1 MGVSGYFQSI
11 ADSAPIVV
19 STIFSVFG
27 SIFFNPYHFSILCSP
42 SYFVNACLSLTI
54 SRMGSIVVCL
64 GAVTCSLIYL
74 MVLVLRD
81 GLLLGVITVRY
92 FFLEL

>member
-1 MGVSGYFQSI
+1 
-11 ADSAPIVV
+11 
-19 STIFSVFG
+19 
-27 SIFFNPYHFSILCSP
+27 
-42 SYFVNACLSLTI
+42 
-54 SRMGSIVVCL
+54 MGSIVVCL